1 VVLRQGAL
9 RLIYPS
15 GWESL
20 LTPDGDGFRVD
31 DDPEGP
37 ERFVFDTI
45 VDGKA
50 LRVGSPGSETYY
62 RFFTP

>member
-1 VVLRQGAL
+1 VLRQGAL
-9 RLIYPS
+9 RLIYPW
-15 GWESL
+15 GKESVL
-20 LTPDGDGFRVD
+20 RPEGEAFYLD

-45 VDGKA
+45 VSGQA